1 MSDVPRSRTPSS
13 TSDSPALSTS
23 LDLRRLWSRDEV
35 IGGLREDVRDLTEAA
50 IHWEQEAIKW
60 QRLHTAQNAQLGSL
74 AFKRPWCSF
83 SVALSL
89 LVGAVALSLF
99 SFV

>member
-13 TSDSPALSTS
+13 ISDSPALNTS

-60 QRLHTAQNAQLGSL
+60 QRLHAAQNAQWGSL
-74 AFKRPWCSF
+74 AFLRP
-83 SVALSL
+83 
-89 LVGAVALSLF
+89 
-99 SFV
+99 

>member
-13 TSDSPALSTS
+13 ISDSPALNTS
-23 LDLRRLWSRDEV
+23 LDLRRLWSRDKV

-74 AFKRPWCSF
+74 AFQRPWCSF